1 MIRGA
6 CERAILAV
14 AIAWLCAAGFGPAMA
29 QTPAAATVD
38 FDIPAQPMA
47 AALNSWAVQANAQVF
62 VDPAPVAHLMAPA
75 VKGSL
80 TPRQALR
87 ALLARSNL
95 QVTRGADG
103 VFVIKPGPAVVAA
116 PAPTTPGPPQNPAP
130 PPVAPAG
137 PLTAR
142 ALEGPWLVGVVA
154 KYAVDNGAATGG
166 ASAAVT
172 GEYFITDHVA
182 AALAVTAPRTRH
194 FDGASERLQ
203 SSDLSLKFYFAPE
216 SRLRPFLGAG
226 VDVTTR
232 YDANGAAGPDRVA
245 VGAAIDAG
253 LDFSLSPHWMLN
265 AGVGWAQVRPGVQ
278 FGLGFI
284 YRFGR

>member
-6 CERAILAV
+6 CERAVLAV
-14 AIAWLCAAGFGPAMA
+14 TLAWLCAAGCGPAMA
-29 QTPAAATVD
+29 QTPAPATVD

-116 PAPTTPGPPQNPAP
+116 PAPATPGPPESPAP
-130 PPVAPAG
+130 STVAPAS
-137 PLTAR
+137 LTAR
-142 ALEGPWLVGVVA
+142 ALEGPWLVGVLA
-154 KYAVDNGAATGG
+154 EYAVDDGAAAGG

-182 AALAVTAPRTRH
+182 AALAVTAPRTHH
-194 FDGASERLQ
+194 FDGASARLQ
-203 SSDLSLKFYFAPE
+203 SSDLSLKYYFAPD
-216 SRLRPFLGAG
+216 SRLRPYLGAG
-226 VDVTTR
+226 LDVTTL
-232 YDANGAAGPDRVA
+232 YDAIGAAGVDRVA
-245 VGAAIDAG
+245 VGAGLDAG
-253 LDFSLSPHWMLN
+253 IDFSLSRHWMLN

-278 FGLGFI
+278 IGVGFN

>member
-1 MIRGA
+1 MIRGV
-6 CERAILAV
+6 CERAVLAV
-14 AIAWLCAAGFGPAMA
+14 TLAWLCAAGCGPAMA
-29 QTPAAATVD
+29 QTPATATVD

-103 VFVIKPGPAVVAA
+103 VFVIKPGPALVAA
-116 PAPTTPGPPQNPAP
+116 PAPATPGPPESPAP
-130 PPVAPAG
+130 STVAPAG
-137 PLTAR
+137 ALTAR
-142 ALEGPWLVGVVA
+142 ALEGPWLVGVLA
-154 KYAVDNGAATGG
+154 EYAVDDGAATGG

-172 GEYFITDHVA
+172 GEYFIADHVA
-182 AALAVTAPRTRH
+182 AALAVTAPRTHH
-194 FDGASERLQ
+194 FDGESTRLQ
-203 SSDLSLKFYFAPE
+203 SSDLSLKYYFAPD
-216 SRLRPFLGAG
+216 SRLRPYLDAG
-226 VDVTTR
+226 IDVTTL
-232 YDANGAAGPDRVA
+232 YDANGAAGVDRVA
-245 VGAAIDAG
+245 VGAALDAG
-253 LDFSLSPHWMLN
+253 IDFSLSPHWLLN

-278 FGLGFI
+278 IGLGFN